1 MAQFILRIETV
12 FYERWF
18 NIHILVLAAGKS
30 ERMGEPKM
38 SLDICGET
46 LLQKTVKNTISSKV
60 ENITVV
66 LNKDYKFLGEDLNHL
81 PVNIIWNDSSNRGM
95 SHSIVLGIKNSLDD
109 TENIMILLADQPGIT
124 AELIDQLILQHKEE
138 DFLIT
143 QPRYLDGPGHPVIF
157 NKILFD
163 ELLEVTGD
171 RGGREIIKKFKSQRQ
186 FMDVDFNQ
194 PMDLDTKEN
203 YRQYIK
209 NEVNI
214 YEQQNR

>member
-1 MAQFILRIETV
+1 M
-12 FYERWF
+12 
-18 NIHILVLAAGKS
+18 
-30 ERMGEPKM
+30 RMGEPKM
-38 SLDICGET
+38 SLNIGGET
-46 LLQKTVKNTISSKV
+46 LLQKIVKNAITSKA

-66 LNKDYKFLGEDLNHL
+66 LNKDYKFLGEDLKHL
-81 PVNIIWNDSSNRGM
+81 QVNIIWNDDSNRGM
-95 SHSIVLGIKNSLDD
+95 SHSIALGIKNSQYN

-124 AELIDQLILQHKEE
+124 TELINRLISQHTRE

-143 QPRYLDGPGHPVIF
+143 QPRYLDSPGHPVIF
-157 NKILFD
+157 NKTLFD

-171 RGGREIIKKFKSQRQ
+171 KGGREIIKKFNDQRQ
-186 FMDVDFNQ
+186 FIDVDFNQ